1 MTRSL
6 DQNQHQKD
14 QEVGED
20 AAAEGSSGGS
30 SKAPSSTNLNMASA
44 LTHVGGD
51 SLRTGAVFVAA
62 IVAR

>member
-1 MTRSL
+1 M
-6 DQNQHQKD
+6 
-14 QEVGED
+14 GED
-20 AAAEGSSGGS
+20 VSDTKELQSSSSSSSNSGSSGKGRD
-30 SKAPSSTNLNMASA
+30 TNLNMASA